1 MNLSAIITLLKLF
14 EGSGLT
20 KPKTPPVISEELKK
34 KKFFHELGLKV
45 PDE

>member
-1 MNLSAIITLLKLF
+1 MNIGAMLALLKLF
-14 EGSGLT
+14 EESGLT
-20 KPKTPPVISEELKK
+20 KRTPPAISEELKK

>member
-1 MNLSAIITLLKLF
+1 MNLTAILVMLKLF
-14 EGSGLT
+14 EESGLT
-20 KPKTPPVISEELKK
+20 KRTPPAISEELKK

>member
-1 MNLSAIITLLKLF
+1 MNLSAILVLLKLF
-14 EGSGLT
+14 EESGLT
-20 KPKTPPVISEELKK
+20 RAPPVISEGLKK

>member
-1 MNLSAIITLLKLF
+1 MNLNAIIVLLKLF
-14 EGSGLT
+14 EESGLT
-20 KPKTPPVISEELKK
+20 KRTPPAISETLKE